1 MRRAFVTTVVVRSA
15 LLVPPVA
22 IIVVLFVFRPA
33 DERLLYGGGL
43 LSLLVFA
50 VAVLA
55 ALRLWHARTLESVT
69 RSTRQGAVVFLTQSL
84 PTSLVHL
91 DPYIVAGAPLP
102 RGRIFTVVADEA
114 GISHWTGG
122 RRPAR
127 FVLIPWSAVV
137 RVTERRGDLLVT
149 LTDDSPLYLVPGGLF
164 PFTGRRVRELV
175 DAMDGQ
181 ASRHAL

>member
-1 MRRAFVTTVVVRSA
+1 MRRAFVTTVVVRFA

-55 ALRLWHARTLESVT
+55 ALRLWHARTLESVR

-84 PTSLVHL
+84 PTSL
-91 DPYIVAGAPLP
+91 DTST
-102 RGRIFTVVADEA
+102 RT
-114 GISHWTGG
+114 S
-122 RRPAR
+122 
-127 FVLIPWSAVV
+127 
-137 RVTERRGDLLVT
+137 RRGLRSLAAAFSR
-149 LTDDSPLYLVPGGLF
+149 LSRMKRGSAIGPAEEGPPGSF
-164 PFTGRRVRELV
+164 
-175 DAMDGQ
+175 
-181 ASRHAL
+181 